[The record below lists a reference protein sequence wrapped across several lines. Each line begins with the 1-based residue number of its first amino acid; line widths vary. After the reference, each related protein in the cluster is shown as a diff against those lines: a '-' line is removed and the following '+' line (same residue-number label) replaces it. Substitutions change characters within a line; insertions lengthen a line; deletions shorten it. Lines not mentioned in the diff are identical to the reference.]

1 MTRLALVPALA
12 LLTALTTGCG
22 YNTIQT
28 LDVNADQARSQIE
41 VQLQRRAD
49 LIPNLVR
56 TVERFAQQE
65 QAVFTQVAQARSGL
79 LNAIQSRDPA
89 RMAEANEAVTSALG
103 RLMVVVEQ
111 YPQLKSDQNFLQLQ
125 DELTGTENR
134 IAVSRG
140 DYNNAARDY
149 NAYIRRFPQVLTAKV
164 IGAQPKSF
172 FEAAAGAREAPQ
184 VEFQPPAGTTPA
196 APAAPAAP
204 ATPAQTPAPSKVP

>member
-1 MTRLALVPALA
+1 MTRLSLVPVLAAL
-12 LLTALTTGCG
+12 TVLTTGCG

-65 QAVFTQVAQARSGL
+65 QAVFTQVAQARAGL
-79 LNAIQSRDPA
+79 VNAIQSRDPA
-89 RMAEANEAVTSALG
+89 QMAQANEAVTSALG
-103 RLMVVVEQ
+103 RLMVVVEN

-134 IAVSRG
+134 IAVARG

-149 NAYIRRFPQVLTAKV
+149 NAYIRRFPQVMTAKV
-164 IGAQPKSF
+164 IGARPKNF
-172 FEAAAGAREAPQ
+172 FEAAAGSREAPQ
-184 VEFQPPAGTTPA
+184 VQFQPPAGTTPA
-196 APAAPAAP
+196 TTPP
-204 ATPAQTPAPSKVP
+204 ATSTPSTTPAPSKVP

>member
-172 FEAAAGAREAPQ
+172 FEAATGAREAPQ

-196 APAAPAAP
+196 APAAPA
-204 ATPAQTPAPSKVP
+204 TPAQTPAPSKVP

>member
-1 MTRLALVPALA
+1 MADYIYEGSSMTRLALVPALA

-149 NAYIRRFPQVLTAKV
+149 NA
-164 IGAQPKSF
+164 
-172 FEAAAGAREAPQ
+172 
-184 VEFQPPAGTTPA
+184 
-196 APAAPAAP
+196 
-204 ATPAQTPAPSKVP
+204 

>member
-172 FEAAAGAREAPQ
+172 FEAATGAREAPQ

-196 APAAPAAP
+196 SRHSH
-204 ATPAQTPAPSKVP
+204 QVW